1 MKMNINWSVR
11 DAKVLPELMVFPK
24 ELEDKPLAISEF
36 RSHFQ
41 SFHGH
46 SIHDIVDT
54 LGHYGQDGYLNSE
67 IMLSAEYLE
76 QGKGLDGVTRAL
88 NQIRPEPA
96 AADKYRG
103 LSRRLYTKVM
113 TSQPLNKAELLNLS
127 DEAKNY
133 LEIKL
138 SGVDRQHVRK
148 ELAVDA
154 VSIHPWRLVKSTPT
168 VAAKASTSQSAK
180 LPPPNISNISLKPES
195 YDKHTG
201 ILHLSP
207 FHLVPIAGKAG
218 VKRPNGKKYDQCW
231 IMECVFKS
239 EKTLKHGVEIS
250 SIRSI
255 HKSIVD
261 KSTTKKIEN
270 AKTEINN
277 KVADGGGP
285 RNLVKIQN
293 GKVFLNNSYL

>member
-1 MKMNINWSVR
+1 MKMNINWSAR
-11 DAKVLPELMVFPK
+11 DAEVLPDLMALPE
-24 ELEDKPLAISEF
+24 ELEDKPLPIGEF
-36 RSHFQ
+36 RSRFK
-41 SFHGH
+41 SFRGH

-54 LGHYGQDGYLNSE
+54 LGHYGQDGYLNAE

-88 NQIRPEPA
+88 NQLGPEPIA
-96 AADKYRG
+96 AEKYRG
-103 LSRRLYTKVM
+103 LSRRLYAKVV
-113 TSQPLNKAELLNLS
+113 TAQPLNKAEVLNLP

-133 LEIKL
+133 LEFKL
-138 SGVDRQHVRK
+138 SGIDRQHVRK

-154 VSIHPWRLVKSTPT
+154 VSAHPWRLVKSTKS
-168 VAAKASTSQSAK
+168 VAAAGSTSQVK
-180 LPPPNISNISLKPES
+180 LPPLNLSELRLNPDS
-195 YDKHTG
+195 YTKDKG
-201 ILHLSP
+201 VLYLSP
-207 FHLVPIAGKAG
+207 FHAVAIAGKAG

-231 IMECVFKS
+231 IMERLFKS
-239 EKTLKHGVEIS
+239 GKTLKHGVEIS
-250 SIRSI
+250 SILSV

-270 AKTEINN
+270 AKAVINK

-285 RNLVKIQN
+285 KNLIKIQQ